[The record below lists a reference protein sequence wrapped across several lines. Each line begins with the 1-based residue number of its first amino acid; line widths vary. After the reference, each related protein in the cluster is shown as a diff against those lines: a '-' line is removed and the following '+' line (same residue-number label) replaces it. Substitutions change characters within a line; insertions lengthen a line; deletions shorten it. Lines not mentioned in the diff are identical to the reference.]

1 MVVTETVV
9 QGLLTGCTTDR
20 AAFKQLSI
28 PLNKLPCDIARRA
41 HKRQMAREAVEKIAN
56 QYFPVENQ
64 NLQTRTTIKSTS
76 KSEFVNLAFETE
88 EEVMPRTR
96 SINNVE

>member
-1 MVVTETVV
+1 MLLKLLLRVFERTVS
-9 QGLLTGCTTDR
+9 QIEQHPNSC
-20 AAFKQLSI
+20 QY
-28 PLNKLPCDIARRA
+28 PLINLPFDIARRA
-41 HKRQMAREAVEKIAN
+41 QKRQMAREAVEKIAN
-56 QYFPVENQ
+56 QYFPAGNQ
-64 NLQTRTTIKSTS
+64 NLQTGTTIKSSS

>member
-1 MVVTETVV
+1 
-9 QGLLTGCTTDR
+9 
-20 AAFKQLSI
+20 
-28 PLNKLPCDIARRA
+28 
-41 HKRQMAREAVEKIAN
+41 MAREAVEKIAN
-56 QYFPVENQ
+56 QYFPVGNQ
-64 NLQTRTTIKSTS
+64 NLQTGTTIKSTS